1 MQSEQTI
8 GHNKSPLDV
17 IQDLYDEAMNWL
29 DGEPLTTKKQHDTL
43 IELIRELR
51 SARTAADEAR
61 KEEAKPFD
69 EGKKA
74 IQDKYNPFIQP
85 KKGMVDR
92 AIATAKQVLEP
103 YLLEQ
108 ARLKRQ
114 NDERLMADAQQAM
127 TEAIDAMRAS
137 GGNLEAREESERRF
151 ADAQE
156 MTRIATRSVKKNI
169 AKGATSRWDV
179 IINDRVEAARCCWNL
194 YPNMFDDLL
203 LDMAKE
209 QVRLGKRELPGF
221 TITERIT
228 V

>member
-1 MQSEQTI
+1 MTI
-8 GHNKSPLDV
+8 GHNKSPLDA

-43 IELIRELR
+43 IELIRALR

-69 EGKKA
+69 EGKRA
-74 IQDKYNPFIQP
+74 VQDKYNPFIQP

-108 ARLKRQ
+108 ARIKRE
-114 NDERLMADAQQAM
+114 NDERLMADAHQSM
-127 TEAIDAMRAS
+127 KEAIDAMQAS
-137 GGNLEAREESERRF
+137 SGNLEEREEAERRL
-151 ADAQE
+151 ADAEEQE
-156 MTRIATRSVKKNI
+156 KVAKRTAKKNI

-179 IINDRVEAARCCWNL
+179 ELHYPVDAVRHYWIYQPDAIYDVLIKLAR
-194 YPNMFDDLL
+194 DD
-203 LDMAKE
+203 
-209 QVRLGKRELPGF
+209 VRRGKREIPGF
-221 TITERIT
+221 EIKERIT